1 MDLGFGQSRCWVVR
15 TSLFQKAIRAISN
28 LAPNCG
34 YDRRLLRRSG
44 DVVLVID
51 TSYRDSYSRADLRPW
66 LCIGTLVDQKVC
78 RTRVPRHNSGAR
90 RVVV

>member
-34 YDRRLLRRSG
+34 YDPVYY
-44 DVVLVID
+44 VVLV
-51 TSYRDSYSRADLRPW
+51 TSFW
-66 LCIGTLVDQKVC
+66 
-78 RTRVPRHNSGAR
+78 
-90 RVVV
+90 